1 MHSYDQPHIRHIHI
15 MLLKEVLIKQT
26 LDVSR
31 RREIRML
38 LDHLE
43 LPSPELLGPGINDDA
58 AETELGGQLKGEITS
73 ATRNIKKDSRFEI
86 LYNF

>member
-1 MHSYDQPHIRHIHI
+1 MC
-15 MLLKEVLIKQT
+15 LKEVFIKQT
-26 LDVSR
+26 LDVPR
-31 RREIRML
+31 RRELRML

-73 ATRNIKKDSRFEI
+73 APRNIKDDSRFEI
-86 LYNF
+86 FYTFKLIDKIVNS